1 MRRTA
6 TIVVLI
12 VVIAAIAAPLY
23 YVSYCFMSVTA
34 STEQLIL
41 SSNETPGWTLVDH
54 SDITSGQSTIPGL
67 QEWSYRTYGN
77 SSAVNDSRMGVSVLT
92 FLSSDSAHDYYSKIA
107 SGSSSN
113 FSIKDVN
120 GAGENSYVILKP
132 DPSNYSIS
140 VPFTENEYFV
150 LIDNVVIRM
159 SFEIVT
165 PSASV
170 NDTVVPEPWMSELVV
185 LQVDKVKQ
193 NTSLPL

>member
-6 TIVVLI
+6 IIIVLI
-12 VVIAAIAAPLY
+12 VVIAAIVAPMY
-23 YVSYCFMSVTA
+23 YVSFCFMSVTA

-41 SSNETPGWTLVDH
+41 SSNETPGWTLVNH
-54 SDITSGQSTIPGL
+54 SDTTSKQSTISGL
-67 QEWSYRTYGN
+67 QEWSYRKYGN
-77 SSAVNDSRMGVSVLT
+77 SSAVNDSHMSVNVLT
-92 FLSSDSAHDYYSKIA
+92 FRSSDSARDYYSKIA
-107 SGSSSN
+107 MGSSSN
-113 FSIKDVN
+113 ISIKDVN
-120 GAGENSYVILKP
+120 GAREISYVMLKP

-150 LIDNVVIRM
+150 LVDNVVIRM
-159 SFEIVT
+159 GFEAAT

-170 NDTVVPEPWMSELVV
+170 NDIVVPESWMNELVV